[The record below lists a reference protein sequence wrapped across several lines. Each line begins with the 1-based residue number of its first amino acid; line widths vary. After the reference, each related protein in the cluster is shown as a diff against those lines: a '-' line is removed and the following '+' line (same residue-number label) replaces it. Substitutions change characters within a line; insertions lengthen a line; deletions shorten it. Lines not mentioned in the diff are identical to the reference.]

1 MSDVILCQTA
11 GIEVIDRIHHQ
22 GFFFAH
28 YDADLEQC
36 WLPDMDAFDPGC
48 VTWPERAIVLRVM
61 HRIVRVRRV
70 WGEQFV
76 DDEQSIKS
84 RRVHALP
91 HVELV
96 TERAGLKPWVK
107 QLRDFDGAERLLRL
121 GNCAGIIIDP
131 ERRVWAKLRLG
142 EHLYRD

>member
-1 MSDVILCQTA
+1 VISVSP
-11 GIEVIDRIHHQ
+11 GIEIVERINHQ
-22 GFFFAH
+22 GYFFAH

-36 WLPDMDAFDPGC
+36 WLPDMEEFDPST
-48 VTWPERAIVLRVM
+48 VTWPERAIILRVM
-61 HRIVRVRRV
+61 HRIVRVRRI

-84 RRVHALP
+84 RRVHALANA
-91 HVELV
+91 ELV
-96 TERAGLKPWVK
+96 TERAALKPYAR

-121 GNCAGIIIDP
+121 GNCAGIIITPDHKL
-131 ERRVWAKLRLG
+131 WAKLRLG

>member
-1 MSDVILCQTA
+1 MSDIVITESA
-11 GIEVIDRIHHQ
+11 GIEIVDRIHHQ
-22 GFFFAH
+22 GYFFAH

-36 WLPDMDAFDPGC
+36 WLPDMTSFDASV
-48 VTWPERAIVLRVM
+48 VTWPERAIILRIM
-61 HRIVRVRRV
+61 NRIVRVRRI
-70 WGEQFV
+70 WGEQVV

-96 TERAGLKPWVK
+96 TERAALKPYAR

-121 GNCAGIIIDP
+121 GNCAGIIIEP

-142 EHLYRD
+142 EHLYRV